1 MPLTTPDTVTVRLDR
16 LEREGR
22 RRKRVALGSWLAI
35 AALLLL
41 GQGPAR
47 PVNPARVVEG
57 ERFVLRD
64 NLSGADGRPRAT
76 LTLDQR
82 GAALALANTRGA
94 VVWSAP
100 P

>member
-1 MPLTTPDTVTVRLDR
+1 MPLTTPDTVTVRLD
-16 LEREGR
+16 
-22 RRKRVALGSWLAI
+22 
-35 AALLLL
+35 
-41 GQGPAR
+41 P
-47 PVNPARVVEG
+47 
-57 ERFVLRD
+57 
-64 NLSGADGRPRAT
+64 NLSRADGRPRAT

>member
-1 MPLTTPDTVTVRLDR
+1 MPLTTPDTVT
-16 LEREGR
+16 
-22 RRKRVALGSWLAI
+22 
-35 AALLLL
+35 
-41 GQGPAR
+41 
-47 PVNPARVVEG
+47 
-57 ERFVLRD
+57 

-94 VVWSAP
+94 LVWSAP